1 MLQVEVGKMPQK
13 MREVLDKAGTANLVG
28 PMRAKSGIQLIAF
41 CGKRTIAPQGPT
53 REQVQRMLVDQV
65 YDVYEEK
72 YLRDLR
78 RTALID
84 YKDPALRQD
93 QTQ

>member
-1 MLQVEVGKMPQK
+1 MSALFDKRLVFVTGKGGVGKTT
-13 MREVLDKAGTANLVG
+13 VAAALGVAGA
-28 PMRAKSGIQLIAF
+28 RA
-41 CGKRTIAPQGPT
+41 GKRTIAPQGPT

-84 YKDPALRQD
+84 YKDPSLRQD

>member
-1 MLQVEVGKMPQK
+1 MLTE
-13 MREVLDKAGTANLVG
+13 KA
-28 PMRAKSGIQLIAF
+28 
-41 CGKRTIAPQGPT
+41 
-53 REQVQRMLVDQV
+53 
-65 YDVYEEK
+65 YDTYEEK

-84 YKDPALRQD
+84 YKDPSLEQD

>member
-1 MLQVEVGKMPQK
+1 M
-13 MREVLDKAGTANLVG
+13 
-28 PMRAKSGIQLIAF
+28 
-41 CGKRTIAPQGPT
+41 IAPEGPT
-53 REQVQRMLVDQV
+53 REQVQRMLTEKV
-65 YDVYEEK
+65 YDTYEEK

-84 YKDPALRQD
+84 YKDSSLEQD